1 MNLEYSLGA
10 YKKDIQESIDQCV
23 NDNIIQKI
31 WDHDHTVWKPEPA
44 EITNRLGWLD
54 IANRMAESLDEIEFV
69 KKSLKE
75 EGYTHA
81 LLLGMG
87 GSSLAPEV
95 FRRTFGF
102 TKNDLDL
109 DILDSTDPEAVK
121 TFSDKLDPETTVFI
135 VSTKSGGTVE
145 TLSFFKYFYNW
156 TKDALGEESTGSHF
170 IAITDPGSKLEEMA
184 QTYKFRRTFIN
195 DSNIGGRFSA
205 LSFFGLVAAVFLG
218 VDVKAL
224 VQSAVDAGEAF
235 KAPLN
240 ASLELGVILG
250 DLALKGRDKV
260 TFISDETMVSFGD
273 WAEQLIAESTGKEGK
288 GILPV
293 VGEPVYNIN
302 QYGNDRVFIF
312 QVLDGKVPQSKLKT
326 ALINAGY
333 PVIQLNLE
341 TKEELG
347 ALFLIYEMATAIAC
361 QRLAINPFDQPNVE
375 SAKVQA
381 RKMTAAFHE
390 TGNLPE
396 DRPAKL
402 DNQTLKAFLENSKE
416 GDYISIQVYAKSS
429 NELDEVLFD
438 LRNKLTK
445 KYGLATTTGYGPR
458 FLHSTG
464 QLHKGDSGNGLFI
477 QFTTDNPE
485 DLDIPDEAGKTDSA
499 MSFHV
504 LKMSQALGDKQ
515 ALVEENRR
523 VIRFHVA
530 RNLVDALK
538 TLSVGL

>member
-1 MNLEYSLGA
+1 MNLEYSLSA
-10 YKKDIQESIDQCV
+10 FEKDIQESIDQCV
-23 NDNIIQKI
+23 KENLVQKI
-31 WDHDHTVWKPEPA
+31 WDHNHTVWKPEPT

-54 IANRMAESLDEIEFV
+54 IADRMVESIDEIESV
-69 KKSLKE
+69 KKSLKD

-95 FRRTFGF
+95 FRRTFGYS
-102 TKNDLDL
+102 KSDLDL

-121 TFSDKLDPETTVFI
+121 TFADKLDPEKTVFI

-156 TKDALGEESTGSHF
+156 TNDALGEEKAGSHF
-170 IAITDPGSKLEEMA
+170 IAITDPGSKLEELA
-184 QTYKFRRTFIN
+184 SNYQFRRTFIN

-218 VDVKAL
+218 VDVKTL

-235 KAPLN
+235 KTPLN

-250 DLALKGRDKV
+250 DLTLKGRDKV
-260 TFISDETMVSFGD
+260 TIISDETMVSFGD

-293 VGEPVYNIN
+293 VGEPVFDAHL
-302 QYGNDRVFIF
+302 YGTDRIFIF
-312 QVLDGKVPQSKLKT
+312 HVLNGKVPQPQFKK
-326 ALINAGY
+326 ALIEAGH
-333 PVIQLNLE
+333 PVLQINLDN
-341 TKEELG
+341 KEELG
-347 ALFLIYEMATAIAC
+347 GLFFIYEMATAIAC
-361 QRLAINPFDQPNVE
+361 QRLGINPFDQPNVE

-390 TGNLPE
+390 TGRLPE
-396 DRPAKL
+396 DTPAIL
-402 DNQTLKAFLENSKE
+402 DNATFTSFLENSKE
-416 GDYISIQVYAKSS
+416 GDYISIQIYTKS
-429 NELDEVLFD
+429 NEKLDKALFE
-438 LRNKLTK
+438 LRRKLTQ
-445 KYGLATTTGYGPR
+445 KYNLATTIGYGPR

-477 QFTTDNPE
+477 QFTTENPN
-485 DLDIPDEAGKTDSA
+485 DLNIPDEAGKKNSA

-515 ALVEENRR
+515 ALVDENRR
-523 VIRFHVA
+523 VIRFHVEED
-530 RNLVDALK
+530 LVSKINEL
-538 TLSVGL
+538 TNHI